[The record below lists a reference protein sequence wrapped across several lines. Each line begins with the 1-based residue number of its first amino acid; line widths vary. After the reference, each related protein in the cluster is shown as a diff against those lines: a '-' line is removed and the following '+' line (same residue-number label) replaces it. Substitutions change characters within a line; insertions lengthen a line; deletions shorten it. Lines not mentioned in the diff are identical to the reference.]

1 MSGASREAS
10 LPLTR
15 WQYFT
20 KNLYR
25 NAANETR
32 FTYNKVIYNKSAQ
45 LQEIEGRSARVNAVL
60 LLLLLIMF
68 VLADRWHSIAVVV
81 FSLVAAVVG
90 EAIRLFMLPRDI
102 RAHLEDSGYRER

>member
-32 FTYNKVIYNKSAQ
+32 FTYNKVIYNKSAR

-81 FSLVAAVVG
+81 G